1 MHQFQELKI
10 VLFEFRAE
18 FSNKNL
24 NTILENFYQK
34 IKTHENKLYK
44 PKKFVGKNNGK
55 GIVFYCV
62 N

>member
-44 PKKFVGKNNGK
+44 PKKFVEKIMEK
-55 GIVFYCV
+55 A
-62 N
+62 